1 MKVLDPAVFS
11 IRKETILQF
20 ARHLFATKGYAESTM
35 DDIAQASKMQKAS
48 LYHYFAS
55 KQQILQ
61 EMVDLEVGRWT
72 ARLSEYEKG
81 SDLKETLQIL
91 ATTFLK
97 DLEDPARREFFKI
110 LHFESHNNPFIFK
123 AWKESPLQNREG
135 FYAVFAKHLEGR
147 RTRAEISMFITQFMG
162 ALIHYVN
169 MAKLRG
175 ENFCLE
181 VFDDASYIKQLVEIY
196 TRGIE

>member
-11 IRKETILQF
+11 LRKENILQF
-20 ARHLFATKGYAESTM
+20 ARHLFATKGYAETTM
-35 DDIAQASKMQKAS
+35 DDIAQACKMQKAS

-61 EMVDLEVGRWT
+61 EMMDLEVGRWT

-81 SDLKETLQIL
+81 STLKETLRII

-97 DLEDPARREFFKI
+97 DMEDPARREFFKI

-123 AWKESPLQNREG
+123 AWKESPMQNKQG
-135 FYAVFAKHLEGR
+135 FYAVFAKHLDGR
-147 RTRAEISMFITQFMG
+147 FSKEKVAMFITQFMG

-175 ENFCLE
+175 ENFCME
-181 VFDDASYIKQLVEIY
+181 TFDDASYIEQLDKHF
-196 TRGIE
+196 RAGN